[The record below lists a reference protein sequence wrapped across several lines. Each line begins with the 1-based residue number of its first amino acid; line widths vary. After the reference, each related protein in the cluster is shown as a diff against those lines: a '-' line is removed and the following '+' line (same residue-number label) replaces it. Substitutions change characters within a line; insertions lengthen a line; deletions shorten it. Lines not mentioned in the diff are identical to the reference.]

1 MGLADFRSVQMNK
14 QQTDHTEFQ
23 KIRKGGK
30 KKTTTEQTAA
40 VIDVAVPSGRDVRRK
55 DLQASGEIPRN
66 INGTRENVGGENH
79 VNRRRPSADGREF

>member
-1 MGLADFRSVQMNK
+1 M
-14 QQTDHTEFQ
+14 
-23 KIRKGGK
+23 
-30 KKTTTEQTAA
+30 
-40 VIDVAVPSGRDVRRK
+40 IDVAVPSGRDVRRK